1 MMIDFDLRGGNM
13 AERGRPVLGIYEK
26 ALPAGLG
33 WPGLLAA
40 AGKAG
45 YDYVEMS
52 IDESDARLSRLLWRR
67 QEKSDFRRA
76 VDEAGVPVRSIC
88 LSGHRRFPFGSAD
101 AQVRERAREIMRGA
115 IDLAVETGIRCIQL
129 AGYDVYYEPSTAD
142 SVARFRESLAWAVGL
157 AAEAQILLAMETMDT
172 PLLGSIRNWLPYAK
186 AIPSPWF
193 QVYPDLGNLSAW
205 GTNVPEELALAT
217 GRIAAVH
224 LKDTLAAG
232 PGNPGRF
239 RDVPFGSGCVDFVA
253 AFRALATL
261 GYRGCFLIEMWAGS
275 SPDPVADCVAAR
287 TWILARMAE
296 AGIA

>member
-1 MMIDFDLRGGNM
+1 MSKRS
-13 AERGRPVLGIYEK
+13 RPVLGIYEK
-26 ALPAGLG
+26 ALPEGLS
-33 WPGLLAA
+33 WPDLLAA

-52 IDESDARLSRLLWRR
+52 IDESDARLSRLSWSRR
-67 QEKSDFRRA
+67 NKSDFHRA

-115 IDLAVETGIRCIQL
+115 IDLAADTGIRTIQL
-129 AGYDVYYEPSTAD
+129 AGYDVYYEPSTTD
-142 SVARFRESLAWAVGL
+142 SLARFQEGLAWAVGL
-157 AAEAQILLAMETMDT
+157 AAEAQVLLAMETMDT
-172 PLLGSIRNWLPYAK
+172 PLLGSIRKWLPYAQ

-205 GTNVPEELALAT
+205 GANVPEELALAA

-224 LKDTLAAG
+224 LKDTVAPG
-232 PGNPGRF
+232 PGILGRF
-239 RDVPFGSGCVDFVA
+239 RGVPFGSGCVDFVA
-253 AFRALATL
+253 AFRALDRL
-261 GYRGCFLIEMWAGS
+261 GYRGCYLVEMWAGS
-275 SPDPVADCVAAR
+275 SPDPAADCVAAR
-287 TWILARMAE
+287 RWILSRMAE

>member
-1 MMIDFDLRGGNM
+1 MS
-13 AERGRPVLGIYEK
+13 ERSRPVLGIYEK

-33 WPGLLAA
+33 WPDLLAA
-40 AGKAG
+40 ATKAG

-52 IDESDARLSRLLWRR
+52 IDESDARLSRLLWSR
-67 QEKSDFRRA
+67 QERSDFRRA
-76 VDEAGVPVRSIC
+76 VDDAEVPVRSIC

-101 AQVRERAREIMRGA
+101 AQVRERAREIMRRA
-115 IDLAVETGIRCIQL
+115 IALAAETGIRSIQL

-142 SVARFRESLAWAVGL
+142 SLARFQEGLAWAVGL
-157 AAEAQILLAMETMDT
+157 AAEAQVLLAMETMDT
-172 PLLGSIRNWLPYAK
+172 PLLGSIRKWLPYAQ

-205 GTNVPEELALAT
+205 GTNVPEELALAA

-224 LKDTLAAG
+224 LKDTLPPG
-232 PGNPGRF
+232 PGRPGRF
-239 RDVPFGSGCVDFVA
+239 RGVPFGSGCVDFAA
-253 AFRALATL
+253 AFRALAAL

-275 SPDPVADCVAAR
+275 SPDPVADCAAAR
-287 TWILARMAE
+287 EWILARMVE

>member
-1 MMIDFDLRGGNM
+1 M
-13 AERGRPVLGIYEK
+13 AERSRPVLGIYEK

-33 WPGLLAA
+33 WQGLLASA
-40 AGKAG
+40 RRAG
-45 YDYVEMS
+45 YEYVEMS
-52 IDESDARLSRLLWRR
+52 IDESDARLSRLLWSR

-129 AGYDVYYEPSTAD
+129 AGYDVYYEPSTAA
-142 SVARFRESLAWAVGL
+142 SLARFQEALAWAVGL
-157 AAEAQILLAMETMDT
+157 AAEAQVLLATETMDT
-172 PLLGSIRNWLPYAK
+172 PLLGSIRKWLPYARS
-186 AIPSPWF
+186 IPSPWF

-205 GTNVPEELALAT
+205 GTNVPEELALAA
-217 GRIAAVH
+217 GRIVAVH
-224 LKDTLAAG
+224 LKDTLAPG

-239 RDVPFGSGCVDFVA
+239 RGVPFGSGCVDFVA

-261 GYRGCFLIEMWAGS
+261 GYRGCFLVEMWAGS
-275 SPDPVADCVAAR
+275 SPDPVADCAAAR
-287 TWILARMAE
+287 EWILARMVE